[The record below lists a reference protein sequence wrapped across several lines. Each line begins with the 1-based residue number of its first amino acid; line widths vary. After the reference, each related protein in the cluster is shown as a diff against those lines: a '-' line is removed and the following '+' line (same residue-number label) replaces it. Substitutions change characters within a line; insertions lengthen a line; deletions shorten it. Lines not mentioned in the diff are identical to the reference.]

1 MIALKVVEVKPFM
14 AKLLIQNMFDEF
26 LLSEFTMNTFSRF
39 QINGKLNKEY
49 YNSAELEEIGERS
62 YSKWKDV
69 KAFAYS
75 IVKGNKTP
83 LSFHITLML
92 TNKQIIQVLQ
102 NAGVAMKAEEISGLY
117 FHIKY
122 ENSTLHIITGLGL
135 KTFILDKT
143 LENAWD
149 EQVKEFI
156 KKHEIPYEV

>member
-49 YNSAELEEIGERS
+49 FNSEELEEIGDRT
-62 YSKWKDV
+62 YAKWKEV
-69 KAFAYS
+69 KAFALS

-92 TNKQIIQVLQ
+92 TNKQINQVLSTS
-102 NAGVAMKAEEISGLY
+102 GVAMKPEEISGLY

-122 ENSTLHIITGLGL
+122 ENSTLHIITGTGI
-135 KTFILDKT
+135 KTFVLDKT

-149 EQVKEFI
+149 EQVKDFI
-156 KKHEIPYEV
+156 KKNEIPYEI